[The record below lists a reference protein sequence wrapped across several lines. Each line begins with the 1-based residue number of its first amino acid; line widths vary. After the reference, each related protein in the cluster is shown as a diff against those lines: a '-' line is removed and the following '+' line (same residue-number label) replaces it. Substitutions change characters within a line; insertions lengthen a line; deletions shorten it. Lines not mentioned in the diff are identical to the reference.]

1 MRKIDIFD
9 TTLRDGEQVP
19 GASLNRD
26 EKIQVAHQ
34 LAVLGVDV
42 IEAGFAA
49 SSPGDFA
56 AVKAIAERVEGPT
69 ITALA
74 RAVKSDIIAVAE
86 AVKPAKKARIHIVL
100 GTSDTHLKHKFRK
113 SRQQIM
119 DMGVAVSYTHLTLPT
134 TPYV

>member
-1 MRKIDIFD
+1 MRKVDIFD

-34 LAVLGVDV
+34 LAELGVDV
-42 IEAGFAA
+42 IEAGFPA

-56 AVKAIAERVEGPT
+56 AVKNIAEQVEVPV

-74 RAVKSDIIAVAE
+74 RAVESDIVAVAE
-86 AVKPAKKARIHIVL
+86 AVKPAKRPRIHIVL

-119 DMGVAVSYTHLTLPT
+119 DMGVQAVLFA
-134 TPYV
+134 